1 MCSVVIFISCSSH
14 AWTLNDRAIRAWD
27 MGDLDRAATLL
38 FEAHSLEPEN
48 AKISLNLSSVLFL
61 SGRYEESIDFAQQTL
76 DSGTEDLIV
85 LAYQNLARSRFELGD
100 LLASLALF
108 KQSLL
113 LDPDDKKTR
122 LDYEIVYTILYG
134 SENQMSEGE
143 MQDNKDAGDER
154 KGNQPQD
161 HETKK
166 EGTDTDKNISTLE
179 VSDLSRADIQQLLED
194 MDVQIE
200 KIRATF
206 GEKLTAEEAYALLK
220 LIEERARLAGLRT
233 LVGLET
239 NSEAR

>member
-1 MCSVVIFISCSSH
+1 
-14 AWTLNDRAIRAWD
+14 
-27 MGDLDRAATLL
+27 
-38 FEAHSLEPEN
+38 
-48 AKISLNLSSVLFL
+48 
-61 SGRYEESIDFAQQTL
+61 
-76 DSGTEDLIV
+76 
-85 LAYQNLARSRFELGD
+85 
-100 LLASLALF
+100 
-108 KQSLL
+108 
-113 LDPDDKKTR
+113 
-122 LDYEIVYTILYG
+122 
-134 SENQMSEGE
+134 MSEGE